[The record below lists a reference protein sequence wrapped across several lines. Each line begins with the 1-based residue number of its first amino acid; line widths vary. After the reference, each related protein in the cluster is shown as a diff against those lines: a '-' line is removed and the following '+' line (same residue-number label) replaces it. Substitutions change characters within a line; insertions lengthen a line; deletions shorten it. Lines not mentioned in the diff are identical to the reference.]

1 MAQAITSAVD
11 GVLEKSQH
19 KLRGL
24 LRDLCETTAL
34 VFIQHQQLRTT
45 QIFEEDDEDDERPTF
60 TSNLGRYDFPVK
72 DFEEETVFDV
82 SDDEIQG
89 FHHDCDVQVLVDRA
103 YLGVTKQHMNSGL
116 GDVDCHRQSDH
127 EPPDRDPDKGHT
139 YVDLVPIHKGL
150 TNGSQFTRVLDER
163 RHHLKEE
170 KNKNLEHELHE
181 THKKIR
187 MLNPGSASLDKILS
201 MGRTEKSTVGLG
213 YQGESSNSQTVFV
226 RAKSAEQNKTM
237 VLSDEFSCMFE
248 YIDANRS
255 LPTENEINM
264 VQVFGVFKEEVR
276 IHDESNDFV
285 VPQRESIKSG
295 LSGCGIGVYILD
307 KKIEVS
313 PPHDIVKLERMD
325 INNGHMGLI
334 ENSAYKSF
342 SLPLSENITSKDEE
356 AKGYVLVRA
365 LCCTRAEN
373 TFTANHEQLLSWW
386 HLKIMEPDPL
396 RMVLICC
403 CSTFYRAVNHTSVV
417 VFKTTVVLVFTPVH
431 LFLHLSFSWI
441 IHIAGILKKVATVFE
456 TALQRNLLK
465 TAKRVLNFIQSA
477 QRDEM
482 PALAVIEGLD
492 VSVFMAIH
500 YKKTA
505 RILREKI
512 VGISSEYRYSDDIP
526 TKQVVGNN
534 SSEFLL
540 SSEIPRNF
548 PTEFRGNKFPRKFR
562 GPFVCRKC
570 PQNIPR
576 ENIVGIFPRTFIDRC
591 VLDIYTS
598 IDRNIPTEIFL
609 GIFRGT
615 CPSVYSEEHVPR
627 NIPREQFLGIF

>member
-1 MAQAITSAVD
+1 MFQ
-11 GVLEKSQH
+11 
-19 KLRGL
+19 
-24 LRDLCETTAL
+24 
-34 VFIQHQQLRTT
+34 
-45 QIFEEDDEDDERPTF
+45 ERPTF

-163 RHHLKEE
+163 RHHLKLMHDQEDCF
-170 KNKNLEHELHE
+170 N
-181 THKKIR
+181 
-187 MLNPGSASLDKILS
+187 
-201 MGRTEKSTVGLG
+201 
-213 YQGESSNSQTVFV
+213 
-226 RAKSAEQNKTM
+226 
-237 VLSDEFSCMFE
+237 
-248 YIDANRS
+248 ANRS

-356 AKGYVLVRA
+356 AKGYVLVRV

-403 CSTFYRAVNHTSVV
+403 CSTFYRSVNHTSVV

-482 PALAVIEGLD
+482 PALAVMEGLD
-492 VSVFMAIH
+492 GQALCASFVHAYSPTGGVLFMFYMGPSHHKQEEVHMRQMMEMMQRMYPNEVFP
-500 YKKTA
+500 
-505 RILREKI
+505 
-512 VGISSEYRYSDDIP
+512 D
-526 TKQVVGNN
+526 
-534 SSEFLL
+534 
-540 SSEIPRNF
+540 
-548 PTEFRGNKFPRKFR
+548 
-562 GPFVCRKC
+562 
-570 PQNIPR
+570 
-576 ENIVGIFPRTFIDRC
+576 
-591 VLDIYTS
+591 
-598 IDRNIPTEIFL
+598 
-609 GIFRGT
+609 
-615 CPSVYSEEHVPR
+615 VPD
-627 NIPREQFLGIF
+627 P